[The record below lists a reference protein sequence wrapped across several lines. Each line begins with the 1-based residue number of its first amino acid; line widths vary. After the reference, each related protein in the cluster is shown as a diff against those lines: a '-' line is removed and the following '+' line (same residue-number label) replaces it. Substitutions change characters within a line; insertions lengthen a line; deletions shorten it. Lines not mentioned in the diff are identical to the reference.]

1 MSVKYLTTELL
12 RDLKGLLL
20 LNAIFFLAL
29 TGLQIVSQV
38 QPLGQGWVLSALI
51 LGLAGFLASNYYF
64 IFNYYRT
71 KTERRLHRSYDEL
84 RASMSFDELTGVYN
98 RKAGMARLKEEY
110 ARVGRTERRLTLA
123 MVDVDNFKFIND
135 SFGHQAG
142 DQVLRHICTVIKHWL
157 RENDIVFRYGGDEFL
172 IILPETD
179 EKQAMNPL
187 ERLRR
192 RLADQ
197 VIIGGVNIRPSV
209 SIGVATML
217 ENDEGA
223 DAMINRA
230 DRALYHAKKR
240 GRNMVS
246 QDRNKGAMVNNLKVF
261 NG

>member
-1 MSVKYLTTELL
+1 MASKYLTGELL
-12 RDLKGLLL
+12 RDLRGLLW
-20 LNAIFFLAL
+20 LNAFFFLAL
-29 TGLQIVSQV
+29 TASQFLSLEGRWLRPAFLVSAAV
-38 QPLGQGWVLSALI
+38 
-51 LGLAGFLASNYYF
+51 FLAINYLF
-64 IFNYYRT
+64 IFRFYRER
-71 KTERRLHRSYDEL
+71 TERLLNRSYDEL

-98 RKAGMARLKEEY
+98 RKAGMARLREEY

-142 DQVLRHICTVIKHWL
+142 DQVLRHICTIIKHWL

-187 ERLRR
+187 DRLRR

-209 SIGVATML
+209 SIGVATMI
-217 ENDEGA
+217 ESDEGT
-223 DAMINRA
+223 DAMISRA
-230 DRALYHAKKR
+230 DRALYYAKKR

-246 QDRNKGAMVNNLKVF
+246 QEREKNGTVPDLKVF

>member
-1 MSVKYLTTELL
+1 MSVKYLTGELL
-12 RDLKGLLL
+12 RDLKGLIW
-20 LNAIFFLAL
+20 LNAFFFLSLVAAEFL
-29 TGLQIVSQV
+29 TLRAFWFRPVVLTSAIV
-38 QPLGQGWVLSALI
+38 
-51 LGLAGFLASNYYF
+51 FLFANYFF
-64 IFNYYRT
+64 IFSHFRA
-71 KTERRLHRSYDEL
+71 KAEKKLHVSYDRL

-142 DQVLRHICTVIKHWL
+142 DQVLRHISMVIKHWL
-157 RENDIVFRYGGDEFL
+157 RENDVVFRYGGDEFL

-179 EKQAMNPL
+179 EKQAMHPL

-197 VIIGGVNIRPSV
+197 VIIGGYNIRPSV
-209 SIGVATML
+209 SIGVATMV
-217 ENDEGA
+217 ESDEGA
-223 DAMINRA
+223 DNMINRA
-230 DRALYHAKKR
+230 DQALYNAKKR

-246 QDRNKGAMVNNLKVF
+246 QSRDESASGRRFKVY